1 MRQEIINALKALEI
15 EKNIKIIYAV
25 ESGSRAW
32 GFASENSDWD
42 VRFIYVHPQDWYL
55 DIDSHKDNI
64 ERMLPNELDL
74 SGWEVQ
80 KALRLFRKSNPS
92 LMEWL
97 QSPIV
102 YLEDKSLMEEWRN
115 LSPIWFNPKNEMY
128 HYLNMANNTY
138 RKYLEDERVKIK
150 KYFYA
155 LRPLF
160 ACRWIME
167 KGTQPP
173 VLFSEMLVDF
183 QNEEILAI
191 IEELLIEKRAAK
203 ELGERPTITVLN
215 NFLLAEMAFFKS
227 YLDNFSV
234 QKKVDSKPL
243 NQFFKT
249 VLEKSWL

>member
-42 VRFIYVHPQDWYL
+42 VRFIYVHPKDWYL

-138 RKYLEDERVKIK
+138 RKYLEDETVKIK

-191 IEELLIEKRAAK
+191 IEKLLIEKRAAK
-203 ELGERPTITVLN
+203 ELGERPTIRVLN